1 MTGGKS
7 EIVKNEKEIRK
18 ALTDLVFEIVISN
31 SEGNKGIGLYIN
43 ILFSRFNQLN
53 LIEVTVLN
61 QKFELFSP
69 NESDEAKFKLERK
82 TNAGMKIAASM
93 LTNKKMADNKYKSTQ
108 EEVFETSL
116 KDFFGISEFESNK
129 INIGDKIR

>member
-1 MTGGKS
+1 M
-7 EIVKNEKEIRK
+7 
-18 ALTDLVFEIVISN
+18 
-31 SEGNKGIGLYIN
+31 
-43 ILFSRFNQLN
+43 
-53 LIEVTVLN
+53 TVLN

-93 LTNKKMADNKYKSTQ
+93 LTNKKMADNKYESTQ